1 MKRFLLYISIFIIL
15 IYTFS
20 CKKYD
25 TFGREIKSFDEIEK
39 ASWILGNWENKSDT
53 TLLSE
58 TWEQLNDST
67 FISTTFYIQDKKD
80 TLHYEVISLVED
92 EKGILIYDANV
103 KGENND
109 EPVSFQKLIDND
121 SLLQFE
127 NPKNDYP
134 KKIIYKKLPSNKMEI
149 SISGLENGKNSTSKY
164 VLNKA
169 N

>member
-1 MKRFLLYISIFIIL
+1 MKKYLLYVSVFIFLISM
-15 IYTFS
+15 FS

-25 TFGREIKSFDEIEK
+25 AFGREIKNFDQIDNAK
-39 ASWILGNWENKSDT
+39 WLLGTWKTETDSTNLE
-53 TLLSE
+53 E

-67 FISTTFYIQDKKD
+67 FIGTTFYIQNKKD

-134 KKIIYKKLPSNKMEI
+134 KKIIYKKMPSSKLEI
-149 SISGLENGKNSTSKY
+149 SISGLENGKNSGSKY
-164 VLNKA
+164 VLSKIN
-169 N
+169 